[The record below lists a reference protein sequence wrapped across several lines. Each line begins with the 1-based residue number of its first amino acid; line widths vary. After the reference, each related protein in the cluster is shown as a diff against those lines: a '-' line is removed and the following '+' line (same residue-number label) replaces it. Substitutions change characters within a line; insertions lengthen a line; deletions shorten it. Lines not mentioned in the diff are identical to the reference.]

1 MTIKSAV
8 CATLL
13 TASAF
18 AATVYAPPAVAGD
31 VSGAQMACYVD
42 TYAYDQQETDYCA
55 SVWTPGRADNPTTA
69 VFTVVGLPA
78 GSYSYRWRNV
88 ENGAWLSCTS
98 SSCTTS
104 IATET
109 RGDGQAI
116 LEATVTDTATGASRT
131 VSAVA
136 EYYDGWN

>member
-1 MTIKSAV
+1 MTIKSAF
-8 CATLL
+8 CAALL
-13 TASAF
+13 SASAF
-18 AATVYAPPAVAGD
+18 AAGVYAPPAVAGD

-42 TYAYDQQETDYCA
+42 TYAYDQMETDYCA
-55 SVWTPGRADNPTTA
+55 SVWTPGRATNPTTA
-69 VFTVVGLPA
+69 VFNVVGLPA
-78 GSYSYRWRNV
+78 GTYSYRWRNV
-88 ENGAWLSCTS
+88 ETGAWLNCTQ